1 MLFAPSASHTRQPR
15 IERPVVA
22 SIRATSH
29 GILSAWVEEKSQ
41 KEKRRSRR
49 RSERRPAPPAIRRL
63 FRWPTVPGEVI
74 VTATIIVVMGVA
86 GAGKT
91 TIGQLLAAEL
101 RCEFVDAD
109 SLHPASNIQ
118 KMTQGIPLT
127 DADRA
132 PWLAAIHAGIVK
144 SFQLGQTLVVA
155 CSALKQ
161 RYRDTLADGVPLVWI
176 YLKGSEEVIRT
187 RILQR
192 QDHFMKVQMLAS
204 QFADLEEPMD
214 AIVID
219 VAVAPSVAVRQ
230 IVHSLSN
237 IRPQAS

>member
-1 MLFAPSASHTRQPR
+1 M
-15 IERPVVA
+15 
-22 SIRATSH
+22 
-29 GILSAWVEEKSQ
+29 
-41 KEKRRSRR
+41 
-49 RSERRPAPPAIRRL
+49 
-63 FRWPTVPGEVI
+63 
-74 VTATIIVVMGVA
+74 TATIIVVIGVA

-91 TIGQLLAAEL
+91 TIGELLAAEL
-101 RCEFVDAD
+101 HCQFLDAD
-109 SLHPASNIQ
+109 TLHPAANIQ

-132 PWLAAIHAGIVK
+132 PWLGAIHASIVK

-161 RYRDTLADGVPLVWI
+161 QYRDTLADGVPVVWV

-192 QDHFMKVQMLAS
+192 QHHFMKAQMLAS
-204 QFADLEEPMD
+204 QFKDLEEPTD

-219 VAVAPSVAVRQ
+219 VAVAASVAVRQ
-230 IVHSLSN
+230 IVDSLLCRR
-237 IRPQAS
+237 IKT